1 MNRVPAVVIGTGGSL
16 VADLKRCGEKADT
29 LDLVLEFGIPFREL
43 TELQM
48 KKIRLAS
55 PGLVFIDLD
64 DDARTGCRVA
74 RYLADANPDVRI
86 VAAGTAV
93 PSETL
98 VEAMRAGVSEYLEK
112 PVPQESFDEAIDRL
126 SRKPQAG
133 VRGSAEVGGKVLL
146 FFGAKGG
153 AGSTTVATNLAIQLR
168 RQTGERV
175 LIVDLDLTLGE
186 IALYLGVEPRY
197 GIVDLAR
204 NLHRID
210 EGLLGSYIASH
221 GSGIDVLSAP
231 FDPDEGRGIGADEV
245 ERILEFLRG
254 VYDWVVVDA
263 SNSLDSRMFAGLRTA
278 DEIFVVTQIDV
289 PSLRNIQRVRRVLK
303 RVVPERTLRVV
314 INRFHPAGD
323 ITLKDVERTLGL
335 EVFWTLS
342 NDYDSVVHSINTGE
356 PLVMNVPSVCER
368 EMGELVGKLTG
379 VEPEPEKKSRWPS
392 RLRRKQWRR
401 VRISLPASVLDSV
414 SEEEARPEP
423 SLPAAVLA
431 GAER

>member
-1 MNRVPAVVIGTGGSL
+1 MNRVPAVVISTDESL
-16 VADLKRCGEKADT
+16 VAGLRKCGEKADT
-29 LDLVLEFGIPFREL
+29 LDLVLEFGLPFQEL

-55 PGLVFIDLD
+55 PQLVFIDLD
-64 DDARTGCRVA
+64 DDPRTGCRVA
-74 RYLADANPDVRI
+74 RYLADANPETRI
-86 VAAGTAV
+86 VAAGTGV
-93 PSETL
+93 PPETL

-112 PVPQESFDEAIDRL
+112 PLSQESFDEAIDRL
-126 SRKPQAG
+126 SRKVPTG
-133 VRGSAEVGGKVLL
+133 SRGSAETEGKVLL

-168 RQTGERV
+168 RQTSERV
-175 LIVDLDLTLGE
+175 LLVDLDLTLGE
-186 IALYLGVEPRY
+186 IALFLGIEPRY

-210 EGLLGSYIASH
+210 EGLLSSYIATH
-221 GSGIDVLSAP
+221 DSGVDVLSAP
-231 FDPDEGRGIGADEV
+231 FDPDEGRGIGAEEV
-245 ERILEFLRG
+245 ERILGFLRG

-263 SNSLDSRMFAGLRTA
+263 SNSMDSRMIAGLRTA
-278 DEIFVVTQIDV
+278 EEIFVVTQIDV

-303 RVVPERTLRVV
+303 RVVPERPLRVV
-314 INRFHPAGD
+314 INRFHSQGD

-342 NDYDSVVHSINTGE
+342 NDYESAVHSINTGE

-368 EMGELVGKLTG
+368 EMGELVGKITG
-379 VEPEPEKKSRWPS
+379 VQPEPEKKSRWPS
-392 RLRRKQWRR
+392 RLRHRQGRR
-401 VRISLPASVLDSV
+401 VRVSLPPSILDSV

-423 SLPAAVLA
+423 SIPAVLLA